1 MKVKTNKIIHHDKN
15 IVISDKN
22 EKINNS
28 KSDDKK
34 ENIKENINEI
44 KHLKECLLG
53 DKFENSP
60 LNIKFAEIT
69 QRIII
74 KVLEKNNLINHLD

>member
-22 EKINNS
+22 VLGKEKKENDDV
-28 KSDDKK
+28 KSDEKK

-44 KHLKECLLG
+44 KHLKEMIERTILSHHNYKVMDILTSN
-53 DKFENSP
+53 DINISINS
-60 LNIKFAEIT
+60 I
-69 QRIII
+69 
-74 KVLEKNNLINHLD
+74 